1 MQDQAKKSMSE
12 SSVSETP
19 IPDNK
24 LPQTKCGTVS
34 IIGRPNVGKS
44 TLLNHLVGY
53 KISAIANKPQTTRTN
68 IRGIVTELTTK
79 DEAGYQ
85 IIFTDTP
92 GIHLNS
98 KNLLNRTLNSE
109 AVAAVEDVDAII
121 FIVEA
126 LKWTDEDEFVL
137 SRIKHATVPVIL
149 LINKVDRIKEKE
161 RLFEFLQMVSE
172 KRDFAELIPVS
183 AEKGINTDILV
194 TSLIKKLP
202 HSEFIYPEDHITD
215 KSVRFICGELIREQ
229 LVINLHEEL
238 PYTTA
243 VEIERYEETDK
254 LVTIEVVIWTDRKN
268 QKGIIIGKKG
278 ETLKRIGQGARHSLE
293 EFLMKKVM
301 LKQWVKVEENW
312 QNNPRHLNELGII
325 SNREL

>member
-1 MQDQAKKSMSE
+1 MS
-12 SSVSETP
+12 
-19 IPDNK
+19 K
-24 LPQTKCGTVS
+24 KCGTVS

-53 KISAIANKPQTTRTN
+53 KLSAIANKPQTTRTN
-68 IRGIVTELTTK
+68 IRGIVTELDK
-79 DEAGYQ
+79 EVDSGYQ
-85 IIFTDTP
+85 LIFTDTP

-109 AVAAVEDVDAII
+109 AVAAVEDVDAIVM
-121 FIVEA
+121 IVEA
-126 LKWTDEDEFVL
+126 LKWTDGDDFVL
-137 SRIKHATVPVIL
+137 SRLKHTKKPVIL
-149 LINKVDRIKEKE
+149 LLNKVDRIQEKD
-161 RLFEFLQMVSE
+161 RLFPYLQKVGKKREFTE
-172 KRDFAELIPVS
+172 IIPIS
-183 AEKGINTDILV
+183 ASKGINTEILIE
-194 TSLIKKLP
+194 SLLKVVP
-202 HSEFIYPEDHITD
+202 ESEFIYPEDHITD

-229 LVINLHEEL
+229 LVLNLHEEL

-243 VEIERYEETDK
+243 VEIEVFEETDK

-278 ETLKRIGQGARHSLE
+278 ETLKRIGQSARRSLE

>member
-1 MQDQAKKSMSE
+1 
-12 SSVSETP
+12 
-19 IPDNK
+19 
-24 LPQTKCGTVS
+24 
-34 IIGRPNVGKS
+34 VGKS

-53 KISAIANKPQTTRTN
+53 KLSAIANKPQTTRTN
-68 IRGIVTELTTK
+68 IRGIVTKTGQADK
-79 DEAGYQ
+79 NDYQ

-121 FIVEA
+121 MIVEA
-126 LKWTDEDEFVL
+126 LKWTDEDEYVL
-137 SRIKHATVPVIL
+137 SRLKHTDKPVFL
-149 LINKVDRIKEKE
+149 LVNKVDRIAEKQ
-161 RLFEFLQMVSE
+161 RLFPYLQQMATKREFTE
-172 KRDFAELIPVS
+172 IIPLS
-183 AEKGINTDILV
+183 ATKGINTDV
-194 TSLIKKLP
+194 LINALLKLLP
-202 HSEFIYPEDHITD
+202 ESEFIYPEDHITD

-229 LVINLHEEL
+229 LVRNLHEEL

-243 VEIERYEETDK
+243 VEIENFAETDK
-254 LVTIEVVIWTDRKN
+254 LVTIEAVIWTDRKQ

-278 ETLKRIGQGARHSLE
+278 ETLKRIGQSARHSLE

-325 SNREL
+325 SNRDL

>member
-1 MQDQAKKSMSE
+1 MS
-12 SSVSETP
+12 
-19 IPDNK
+19 K
-24 LPQTKCGTVS
+24 KCGTVS
-34 IIGRPNVGKS
+34 IIGRPNAGKS

-53 KISAIANKPQTTRTN
+53 KLSAIANKPQTTRTN
-68 IRGIVTELTTK
+68 IRGIVTELDKKT
-79 DEAGYQ
+79 DSGYQ
-85 IIFTDTP
+85 LIFTDTP

-121 FIVEA
+121 MIVEA
-126 LKWTDEDEFVL
+126 LKWTDEDDFVL
-137 SRIKHATVPVIL
+137 SRLKHTKKPVFL
-149 LINKVDRIKEKE
+149 LLNKVDRIQEKD
-161 RLFEFLQMVSE
+161 RLFPYLEKVGAKREFTE
-172 KRDFAELIPVS
+172 IIPIS
-183 AEKGINTDILV
+183 ASKGINTDILIE
-194 TSLIKKLP
+194 SLLKVVP
-202 HSEFIYPEDHITD
+202 ESEFIYPEDHITD

-229 LVINLHEEL
+229 LVLNLHEEL

-243 VEIERYEETDK
+243 VEIETFEETDK

-278 ETLKRIGQGARHSLE
+278 ETLKRIGQAARRSLE

>member
-1 MQDQAKKSMSE
+1 MSNN
-12 SSVSETP
+12 
-19 IPDNK
+19 IPA
-24 LPQTKCGTVS
+24 QQCGTVS

-53 KISAIANKPQTTRTN
+53 KLSAIANKPQTTRTN
-68 IRGIVTELTTK
+68 IRGILTETDNNK
-79 DEAGYQ
+79 NHQ

-92 GIHLNS
+92 GIHQNS

-121 FIVEA
+121 MIVEV
-126 LKWTDEDEFVL
+126 LKWTDEDEYVL
-137 SRIKHATVPVIL
+137 SRLKHSKKPVFL
-149 LINKVDRIKEKE
+149 LINKVDRLEDKN
-161 RLFEFLQMVSE
+161 RLFPYLEQVASKREFTE
-172 KRDFAELIPVS
+172 IIPIS
-183 AEKGINTDILV
+183 ATKGMNTDVLID
-194 TSLIKKLP
+194 SLLKVLP
-202 HSEFIYPEDHITD
+202 ESEFIYPEDHITD
-215 KSVRFICGELIREQ
+215 KSVRFICSELIREQ
-229 LVINLHEEL
+229 LVLNLHEEL

-243 VEIERYEETDK
+243 IDIETFEETDK
-254 LVTIEVVIWTDRKN
+254 LVTIEAVIWAGRAN

-278 ETLKRIGQGARHSLE
+278 ETLKRIGQSARRSLE

>member
-1 MQDQAKKSMSE
+1 VSKK
-12 SSVSETP
+12 TP
-19 IPDNK
+19 A
-24 LPQTKCGTVS
+24 QQCGTVS

-53 KISAIANKPQTTRTN
+53 KLSAIANKPQTTRTN
-68 IRGIVTELTTK
+68 IRGILTETDNNK
-79 DEAGYQ
+79 NHQ

-92 GIHLNS
+92 GIHQNS

-121 FIVEA
+121 MIVEV
-126 LKWTDEDEFVL
+126 LKWTDEDEYVL
-137 SRIKHATVPVIL
+137 SRLKHSNKPVFL
-149 LINKVDRIKEKE
+149 LINKVDRLEDKN
-161 RLFEFLQMVSE
+161 RLFPYLEKVAGKREFTE
-172 KRDFAELIPVS
+172 IIPIS
-183 AEKGINTDILV
+183 ATKGMNTDVLIA
-194 TSLIKKLP
+194 SLLKVLP
-202 HSEFIYPEDHITD
+202 KSEFIYPEDHITD
-215 KSVRFICGELIREQ
+215 KSVRFICSELIREQ
-229 LVINLHEEL
+229 LVLNLHEEL

-243 VEIERYEETDK
+243 IDIETFEETDK
-254 LVTIEVVIWTDRKN
+254 LVTIEAVIWAGRAN

-278 ETLKRIGQGARHSLE
+278 ETLKRIGQSARRSLE

>member
-1 MQDQAKKSMSE
+1 MS
-12 SSVSETP
+12 
-19 IPDNK
+19 K
-24 LPQTKCGTVS
+24 KCGTVS

-53 KISAIANKPQTTRTN
+53 KLSAIANKPQTTRTN
-68 IRGIVTELTTK
+68 IRGIVTELDKKT
-79 DEAGYQ
+79 DSGYQ
-85 IIFTDTP
+85 LIFTDTP

-109 AVAAVEDVDAII
+109 AVAAVEDVDAIVM
-121 FIVEA
+121 IVEA
-126 LKWTDEDEFVL
+126 LKWTDEDDFVL
-137 SRIKHATVPVIL
+137 SRLKHTNKPVFL
-149 LINKVDRIKEKE
+149 LLNKVDRIQEKD
-161 RLFEFLQMVSE
+161 RLFPYLQKVGE
-172 KRDFAELIPVS
+172 KREFAEIIPIS
-183 AEKGINTDILV
+183 AEKGINTDILLE
-194 TSLIKKLP
+194 SLLKVVP
-202 HSEFIYPEDHITD
+202 ESDFIYPEDHITD

-229 LVINLHEEL
+229 LVLNLHEEL

-243 VEIERYEETDK
+243 IEIESFEETDK

-278 ETLKRIGQGARHSLE
+278 ETLKRIGQSARRSLE

>member
-1 MQDQAKKSMSE
+1 MS
-12 SSVSETP
+12 
-19 IPDNK
+19 K
-24 LPQTKCGTVS
+24 KCGTVS

-53 KISAIANKPQTTRTN
+53 KLSAIANKPQTTRTN
-68 IRGIVTELTTK
+68 IRGIVTELDKK
-79 DEAGYQ
+79 DDSGYQ
-85 IIFTDTP
+85 LIFTDTP

-121 FIVEA
+121 MIVEA
-126 LKWTDEDEFVL
+126 LKWTDEDDFVL
-137 SRIKHATVPVIL
+137 SRLKHTKKPVIL
-149 LINKVDRIKEKE
+149 LLNKVDRIQEKD
-161 RLFEFLQMVSE
+161 RLFPYLEKVGAKREFT
-172 KRDFAELIPVS
+172 DIIPVS
-183 AEKGINTDILV
+183 ASKGINTDIV
-194 TSLIKKLP
+194 IESLLKIVP
-202 HSEFIYPEDHITD
+202 ESDFIYPEDHITD

-229 LVINLHEEL
+229 LVLNLHEEL

-243 VEIERYEETDK
+243 VEIEVFEETDK

-278 ETLKRIGQGARHSLE
+278 ETLKRIGQSARRSLE

>member
-1 MQDQAKKSMSE
+1 MN
-12 SSVSETP
+12 ETAL
-19 IPDNK
+19 NS
-24 LPQTKCGTVS
+24 QCGTVS

-53 KISAIANKPQTTRTN
+53 KLSAIANKPQTTRTN
-68 IRGIVTELTTK
+68 IRGIVTETARADKTP
-79 DEAGYQ
+79 YQ

-109 AVAAVEDVDAII
+109 AVAAVEDVDAVIM
-121 FIVEA
+121 IVEA
-126 LKWTDEDEFVL
+126 LKWTDEDQFVL
-137 SRIKHATVPVIL
+137 SRIKQFKKPVFL
-149 LINKVDRIKEKE
+149 LVNKVDRISEKE
-161 RLFEFLQMVSE
+161 RLFPYLQEMAGKREFTE
-172 KRDFAELIPVS
+172 IIPLS
-183 AEKGINTDILV
+183 ASKGINTDV
-194 TSLIKKLP
+194 LIDALLKVLP
-202 HSEFIYPEDHITD
+202 KSEFIYPKDHITD

-229 LVINLHEEL
+229 LVRNLHEEL

-243 VEIERYEETDK
+243 VEIESFEETDK
-254 LVTIEVVIWTDRKN
+254 LVTIEAVIWTDRKQ

-278 ETLKRIGQGARHSLE
+278 ETLKRIGQSARHSLE

>member
-1 MQDQAKKSMSE
+1 
-12 SSVSETP
+12 VSREVINPVDT
-19 IPDNK
+19 
-24 LPQTKCGTVS
+24 QCGTVS

-68 IRGIVTELTTK
+68 IRGIVTEVEGDTHQ
-79 DEAGYQ
+79 GYQ

-126 LKWTDEDEFVL
+126 LKWTEEDDFVI
-137 SRIKHATVPVIL
+137 SRLKHTTKPVLL

-161 RLFEFLQMVSE
+161 RLFEFLQMVSK

-183 AEKGINTDILV
+183 AAKGINTDIV
-194 TSLIKKLP
+194 IESLLKVIPK
-202 HSEFIYPEDHITD
+202 SEFIYPEDYITD

-229 LVINLHEEL
+229 LVLNLHEEL

-243 VEIERYEETDK
+243 VEIERYEETDD

-278 ETLKRIGQGARHSLE
+278 ETLKRIGQGARRSLE

>member
-1 MQDQAKKSMSE
+1 MSN
-12 SSVSETP
+12 SPLNS
-19 IPDNK
+19 
-24 LPQTKCGTVS
+24 QCGTVS

-44 TLLNHLVGY
+44 TLLNYLVGY
-53 KISAIANKPQTTRTN
+53 KLSAIANKPQTTRTN
-68 IRGIVTELTTK
+68 IRGILTKTGQADK
-79 DEAGYQ
+79 NDYQ

-121 FIVEA
+121 MIVEA
-126 LKWTDEDEFVL
+126 LKWTDEDEYVL
-137 SRIKHATVPVIL
+137 SRLKHTDKPVL
-149 LINKVDRIKEKE
+149 LLVNKVDRIAEKQ
-161 RLFEFLQMVSE
+161 RLFPYLQQMATKREFTE
-172 KRDFAELIPVS
+172 IIPLS
-183 AEKGINTDILV
+183 ATKGINTDV
-194 TSLIKKLP
+194 LINALLKLLP
-202 HSEFIYPEDHITD
+202 ESEFIYPEDHITD

-229 LVINLHEEL
+229 LVRNLHEEL

-243 VEIERYEETDK
+243 VEIENFAETDK
-254 LVTIEVVIWTDRKN
+254 LVTIEAVIWTDRKQ

-278 ETLKRIGQGARHSLE
+278 ETLKRIGQSARHSLE

-325 SNREL
+325 SNRDL

>member
-1 MQDQAKKSMSE
+1 MS
-12 SSVSETP
+12 
-19 IPDNK
+19 K
-24 LPQTKCGTVS
+24 RCGTVS

-44 TLLNHLVGY
+44 TLLNHLAGY
-53 KISAIANKPQTTRTN
+53 KLSAIANKPQTTRTN
-68 IRGIVTELTTK
+68 IRGIVTELDKTT
-79 DEAGYQ
+79 DSGYQ
-85 IIFTDTP
+85 LIFTDTP

-109 AVAAVEDVDAII
+109 AVAAVEDVDAIVM
-121 FIVEA
+121 IVEA
-126 LKWTDEDEFVL
+126 LKWTDEDDFVL
-137 SRIKHATVPVIL
+137 SRLEHTNKPVIIL
-149 LINKVDRIKEKE
+149 LNKVDRIQDKD
-161 RLFEFLQMVSE
+161 RLFPYLEKVRI
-172 KRDFAELIPVS
+172 KRDFTDIIPVS
-183 AEKGINTDILV
+183 ASKGINTNIIIE
-194 TSLIKKLP
+194 SLLKIVP
-202 HSEFIYPEDHITD
+202 ESEFIYPEDHITD

-229 LVINLHEEL
+229 LVLNLHEEL

-243 VEIERYEETDK
+243 IEVEAFEETDK

-278 ETLKRIGQGARHSLE
+278 ETLKRIGQSARRSLE

>member
-1 MQDQAKKSMSE
+1 M
-12 SSVSETP
+12 
-19 IPDNK
+19 
-24 LPQTKCGTVS
+24 
-34 IIGRPNVGKS
+34 
-44 TLLNHLVGY
+44 
-53 KISAIANKPQTTRTN
+53 
-68 IRGIVTELTTK
+68 
-79 DEAGYQ
+79 
-85 IIFTDTP
+85 
-92 GIHLNS
+92 
-98 KNLLNRTLNSE
+98 NSE

-137 SRIKHATVPVIL
+137 TRIKHTKVPVIL

-161 RLFEFLQMVSE
+161 RLFEYLQKVSA
-172 KRDFAELIPVS
+172 KRDFAEIIPAS
-183 AEKGINTDILV
+183 AAKGINTDILIE
-194 TSLIKKLP
+194 SLLKNLP
-202 HSEFIYPEDHITD
+202 KSEFIYPEDYITD
-215 KSVRFICGELIREQ
+215 KSVRFICSELIREQ
-229 LVINLHEEL
+229 LVLNLHEEL

-243 VEIERYEETDK
+243 VEIEKFEETEN

-293 EFLMKKVM
+293 DFLMKKVM

-312 QNNPRHLNELGII
+312 QNNPRHLNDLGII

>member
-1 MQDQAKKSMSE
+1 MINQA
-12 SSVSETP
+12 ET
-19 IPDNK
+19 
-24 LPQTKCGTVS
+24 QCGTVS

-68 IRGIVTELTTK
+68 IRGIVTEPK
-79 DEAGYQ
+79 NEKHSGYQ

-109 AVAAVEDVDAII
+109 AVAAIEDVEAII

-126 LKWTDEDEFVL
+126 LKWTDEDDFVL
-137 SRIKHATVPVIL
+137 NRIKHTKVPVIL
-149 LINKVDRIKEKE
+149 FINKVDRIKEKE
-161 RLFEFLQMVSE
+161 RLFEFLQKIAK
-172 KRDFAELIPVS
+172 KRDFAELIPAS
-183 AEKGINTDILV
+183 AAKGINTDILIE
-194 TSLIKKLP
+194 SLLKVLP
-202 HSEFIYPEDHITD
+202 KSEFIYPEDHITD
-215 KSVRFICGELIREQ
+215 KSIRFICGELIREQ
-229 LVINLHEEL
+229 LVLNLHEEL

-243 VEIERYEETDK
+243 VEIEKFEETEK

-293 EFLMKKVM
+293 DFLMKKVM

-312 QNNPRHLNELGII
+312 QNNPRHLNDLGII
-325 SNREL
+325 SNRDL

>member
-1 MQDQAKKSMSE
+1 MINQA
-12 SSVSETP
+12 ET
-19 IPDNK
+19 
-24 LPQTKCGTVS
+24 QCGTVS

-68 IRGIVTELTTK
+68 IRGIVTELK
-79 DEAGYQ
+79 NEKHSGYQ

-109 AVAAVEDVDAII
+109 AVAAIEDVDAII

-126 LKWTDEDEFVL
+126 LKWTDEDDFVL
-137 SRIKHATVPVIL
+137 SRIKHTKVPVIL
-149 LINKVDRIKEKE
+149 FINKVDRIKEKE
-161 RLFEFLQMVSE
+161 RLFEFLQKIAK
-172 KRDFAELIPVS
+172 KRDFAELIPAS
-183 AEKGINTDILV
+183 AAKGINTDILIE
-194 TSLIKKLP
+194 SLLKVLP
-202 HSEFIYPEDHITD
+202 KSEFIYPEDHITD
-215 KSVRFICGELIREQ
+215 KSIRFICGELIREQ
-229 LVINLHEEL
+229 LVLNLHEEL

-243 VEIERYEETDK
+243 VEIEKFEETEK

-293 EFLMKKVM
+293 DFLMKKVM

-312 QNNPRHLNELGII
+312 QNNPRHLNNLGII
-325 SNREL
+325 SNRDL

>member
-1 MQDQAKKSMSE
+1 MANQI
-12 SSVSETP
+12 ET
-19 IPDNK
+19 
-24 LPQTKCGTVS
+24 QCGTVS

-53 KISAIANKPQTTRTN
+53 KLSAIANKPQTTRTN
-68 IRGIVTELTTK
+68 IRGIVTEQESE
-79 DEAGYQ
+79 DHSGYQ

-98 KNLLNRTLNSE
+98 QNLLNRTLNSE
-109 AVAAVEDVDAII
+109 AVAALEDVDAII

-126 LKWTDEDEFVL
+126 LKWTDEDDFVL
-137 SRIKHATVPVIL
+137 SRLKHTKVPVLL

-161 RLFEFLQMVSE
+161 RLFEFLQNVAE
-172 KRDFAELIPVS
+172 KKDFAELIPVS
-183 AEKGINTDILV
+183 AAKGINTDIV
-194 TSLIKKLP
+194 IESLLKILP
-202 HSEFIYPEDHITD
+202 DSEFIYPEDHITD
-215 KSVRFICGELIREQ
+215 KSVRFICSELIREQ
-229 LVINLHEEL
+229 LVLNLHEEL

-243 VEIERYEETDK
+243 VEIEKYEETDK
-254 LVTIEVVIWTDRKN
+254 LVTIDVVIWTDKKN

-278 ETLKRIGQGARHSLE
+278 ETLKRIGQGARRSLE

>member
-1 MQDQAKKSMSE
+1 MS
-12 SSVSETP
+12 
-19 IPDNK
+19 K
-24 LPQTKCGTVS
+24 KCGTVS

-53 KISAIANKPQTTRTN
+53 KLSAIANKPQTTRTN
-68 IRGIVTELTTK
+68 IRGIVTELDK
-79 DEAGYQ
+79 KADSGYQ
-85 IIFTDTP
+85 LIFTDTP

-109 AVAAVEDVDAII
+109 AVAAVEDVDAIVM
-121 FIVEA
+121 IVEA
-126 LKWTDEDEFVL
+126 LKWTDEDDFVL
-137 SRIKHATVPVIL
+137 SRLEHTTKPVIL
-149 LINKVDRIKEKE
+149 LLNKVDRIQEKD
-161 RLFEFLQMVSE
+161 RLFPYLEKVRAKREFTE
-172 KRDFAELIPVS
+172 IIPVS
-183 AEKGINTDILV
+183 ASKGINTDIIIE
-194 TSLIKKLP
+194 SLLKVVP
-202 HSEFIYPEDHITD
+202 ESDFIYPEDYITD

-229 LVINLHEEL
+229 LVLNLHEEL

-243 VEIERYEETDK
+243 VEIEVFEETDK

-278 ETLKRIGQGARHSLE
+278 ETLKRIGQSARRSLE
-293 EFLMKKVM
+293 EFLQKKVM

>member
-1 MQDQAKKSMSE
+1 MNTQ
-12 SSVSETP
+12 
-19 IPDNK
+19 
-24 LPQTKCGTVS
+24 CGTVS

-44 TLLNHLVGY
+44 TLLNHLIGY

-68 IRGIVTELTTK
+68 IRGIISETNRK
-79 DEAGYQ
+79 DRSDYQ

-109 AVAAVEDVDAII
+109 AVAAVENVDAII

-126 LKWTDEDEFVL
+126 MKWTDEDDFVL
-137 SRIKHATVPVIL
+137 SRLEHTKAPVFL
-149 LINKVDRIKEKE
+149 LINKVDRIQEKE
-161 RLFEFLQMVSE
+161 RLFVFLQE
-172 KRDFAELIPVS
+172 IALKRDFKEIIPIS
-183 AEKGINTDILV
+183 ATKGINTDALI
-194 TSLIKKLP
+194 TSLLKVLP
-202 HSEFIYPEDHITD
+202 ESEFIYPKDHITD
-215 KSVRFICGELIREQ
+215 KSIRFICGELIREQ
-229 LVINLHEEL
+229 LVLNLHEEL

-243 VEIERYEETDK
+243 VEIELFEETDK

-278 ETLKRIGQGARHSLE
+278 ETLKRIGQSARHSLE

>member
-1 MQDQAKKSMSE
+1 MSQKS
-12 SSVSETP
+12 
-19 IPDNK
+19 
-24 LPQTKCGTVS
+24 QTNSQCGVVS

-68 IRGIVTELTTK
+68 IKGIVTELENK
-79 DEAGYQ
+79 NGNPYQ

-109 AVAAVEDVDAII
+109 AVAAVENVDAIL

-126 LKWTDEDEFVL
+126 LKWTDEDDFVL
-137 SRIKHATVPVIL
+137 NRIKHTEVPVFL
-149 LINKVDRIKEKE
+149 LVNKVDRIKEKK
-161 RLFEFLQMVSE
+161 RLLEYLQEVSK
-172 KRDFAELIPVS
+172 KRDFKEIIPIS
-183 AEKGINTDILV
+183 ASQGTNTDIV
-194 TSLIKKLP
+194 IKSLLKILP
-202 HSEFIYPEDHITD
+202 KSEFIYPDDYITD
-215 KSVRFICGELIREQ
+215 KSVRFICGELVREQ
-229 LVINLHEEL
+229 LVLNLHEEL

-243 VEIERYEETDK
+243 VEIEKFEETEK

-278 ETLKRIGQGARHSLE
+278 ETLKRIGQGARRSLE